1 MKAAEYPMKSNLFKN
16 FDKTTA
22 VRYSDLTEEEKEY
35 EVVDIVLRGVSP
47 VCSGYKVVIIASPET
62 MKEFNL
68 KPRFYKITD
77 K

>member
-1 MKAAEYPMKSNLFKN
+1 MKAFEYPMKSNLFKN

-22 VRYSDLTEEEKEY
+22 VRYSDLTEEEKDY

-47 VCSGYKVVIIASPET
+47 VCNGYKVVIIASPET
-62 MKEFNL
+62 MKAFNL